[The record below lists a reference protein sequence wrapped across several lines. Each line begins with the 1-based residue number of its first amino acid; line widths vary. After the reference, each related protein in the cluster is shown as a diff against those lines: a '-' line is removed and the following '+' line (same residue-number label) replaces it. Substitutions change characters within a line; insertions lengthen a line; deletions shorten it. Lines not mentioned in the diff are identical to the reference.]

1 MNIRFATLADIA
13 VCVELGYRIH
23 RSTRLSRFPYEREV
37 VEKNLRS
44 LIITGQQHRR
54 SHCLLL
60 AEDLDGVVVG
70 ALIGCIE
77 SHLFSSRPIANLLA
91 YGVVP
96 GHRMSGAA
104 VRLLKSF
111 VEWAKRRGVDEV
123 NIGVNSGIAI
133 DRTDRFMKKMGFAKT
148 GGNYAMCLRQE
159 KSACSDKCR
168 GMTEGRKKCKR

>member
-1 MNIRFATLADIA
+1 MNIRFATLADVPA
-13 VCVELGYRIH
+13 CVEFGYRIQ
-23 RSTRLSRFPYEREV
+23 RSTHLSRFPYKHAV

-60 AEDLDGVVVG
+60 AEDAEGMVVG
-70 ALIGCIE
+70 GLIGCVE
-77 SHLFSSRPIANLLA
+77 SHLFSDRPIANLVA

-96 GHRMSGAA
+96 AHRMTGAA
-104 VRLLKSF
+104 VRLLKVF

-123 NIGVNSGIAI
+123 NVGVNSGIDL

-148 GGNYAMCLRQE
+148 GGNYAMRITQE
-159 KSACSDKCR
+159 KSARRDTSR
-168 GMTEGRKKCKR
+168 